1 MLDKF
6 THLFRFQAIVEEG
19 SMHRAA
25 GRLNLTQPAL
35 SRSIAILEE
44 SFGRQLLERH
54 ARGVRP
60 TPFGEKVLHNTL
72 RLSRYWEIADRELRA
87 DPQQQRVALRLGI
100 GPIWRSGLLAPVFEE
115 MRKLH
120 PEMLIEIAPLRE
132 LRAVA
137 DLNEGKLDAVL
148 GGTRI
153 DRREQPQLVSHDLL
167 NINLHIMAREDHPI
181 FDRLAQNGAHAERS
195 ILEYPWIIYS
205 EMALYADDSDRSISD
220 RFGRE
225 PDIWMKSAN
234 LMTVLTTLQRS
245 DSLCVLSDL
254 AVSSAKQPRLVPVPV
269 NLRRKQIPVGLM
281 HRDEL
286 SDWPLMRN
294 FIALC
299 QAHLKPETLYG
310 DSGPAL
316 V

>member
-25 GRLNLTQPAL
+25 SRLNLTQPAL
-35 SRSIAILEE
+35 SRSIAILED

-60 TPFGEKVLHNTL
+60 TPFGERVLNNTL
-72 RLSRYWEIADRELRA
+72 RLNRYWEIADRELRA
-87 DPQQQRVALRLGI
+87 DPAQQQVALRLGI
-100 GPIWRSGLLAPVFEE
+100 GPIWRSGLLAPIFEE
-115 MRKLH
+115 MRKRH
-120 PEMLIEIAPLRE
+120 PEMLVEILPLNE
-132 LRAVA
+132 NRAVE

-153 DRREQPQLVSHDLL
+153 DRREHPRLVSQDLL
-167 NINLHIMAREDHPI
+167 NLNTHIIAREGHPI
-181 FDRLAQNGAHAERS
+181 FERLAQKGPRAERS
-195 ILEYPWIIYS
+195 ILDYPWILYS

-225 PDIWMKSAN
+225 PDIWMKSSN

-245 DSLCVLSDL
+245 DSLAVLSDL
-254 AVSSAKQPRLVPVPV
+254 AVGAAANPRLVPVPV
-269 NLRRKQIPVGLM
+269 NLRRKQIPVGIL
-281 HRDEL
+281 HREEL
-286 SDWPLMRN
+286 SDWPLMLN

-299 QAHLKPETLYG
+299 RMHLGQEANIDAP
-310 DSGPAL
+310 
-316 V
+316 